1 MGELQIEREET
12 GKGGRY
18 VLRLEG
24 QEAEMTYSR
33 GETIDIIDHTFVPPD
48 LRGRSV
54 GEALVTRAV
63 EDARAEGRRILP
75 LCTFAAAQFRRN
87 PDWQDVLAR

>member
-1 MGELQIEREET
+1 MAEFRIEREEG

-18 VLRLEG
+18 VARLEG
-24 QEAEMTYSR
+24 AEAEMTWTAAESM
-33 GETIDIIDHTFVPPD
+33 DIIDHTFVPPE

-54 GEALVTRAV
+54 GEALVARAV
-63 EDARAEGRRILP
+63 EDARAGSRKLLP
-75 LCTFAAAQFRRN
+75 LCSFAAAQFRRN